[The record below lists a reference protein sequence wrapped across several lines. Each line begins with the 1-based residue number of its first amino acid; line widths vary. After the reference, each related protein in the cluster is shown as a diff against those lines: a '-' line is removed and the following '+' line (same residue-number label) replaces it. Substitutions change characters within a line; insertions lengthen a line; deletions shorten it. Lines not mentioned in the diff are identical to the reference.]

1 MKLPPVTFQT
11 YFQQKWT
18 AKSATRAYHGEHI
31 REGQWSRMFTT
42 RLPSVIPMNARY
54 LAEFDGS
61 EQAAGR
67 GSGKDIPPGPL
78 NAQNDTLAMVRRIQV
93 PYMHMTFAPLERRL
107 DMAIWRALFAS
118 SARQARQMV
127 IHGQVKVNGQKVQN
141 ITISSGGR
149 SNIYRCHILDIY

>member
-1 MKLPPVTFQT
+1 
-11 YFQQKWT
+11 
-18 AKSATRAYHGEHI
+18 
-31 REGQWSRMFTT
+31 MFTT
-42 RLPSVIPMNARY
+42 RLPSVVPMNARY

-67 GSGKDIPPGPL
+67 GSGKDLAPL
-78 NAQNDTLAMVRRIQV
+78 NKREDTDLSVVRKKIPV

-127 IHGQVKVNGQKVQN
+127 IHGHVKVNGQKVC
-141 ITISSGGR
+141 GL
-149 SNIYRCHILDIY
+149 C

>member
-1 MKLPPVTFQT
+1 MTRLKLPPVTYQT

-31 REGQWSRMFTT
+31 REGQWNRMFTT
-42 RLPSVIPMNARY
+42 RLPSVVPMNPRY

-67 GSGKDIPPGPL
+67 GSGKDLRQGDARESL
-78 NAQNDTLAMVRRIQV
+78 SVVKRIQV

-107 DMAIWRALFAS
+107 DMAIWRSLFAS

-127 IHGQVKVNGQKVQN
+127 IHGHVKVNGQKVSWRTK
-141 ITISSGGR
+141 TIVVV
-149 SNIYRCHILDIY
+149 Y